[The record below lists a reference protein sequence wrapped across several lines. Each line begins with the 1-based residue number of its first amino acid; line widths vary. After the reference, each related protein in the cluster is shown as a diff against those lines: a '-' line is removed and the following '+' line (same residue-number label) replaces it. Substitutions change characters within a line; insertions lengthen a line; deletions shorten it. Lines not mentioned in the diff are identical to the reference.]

1 MPEWRRLGCGA
12 HDWMSDAC
20 PTTATA
26 AAAAAAAVSPG
37 YGSAA
42 AAVVSLCVSREI
54 DISRYLRVICHP
66 RAKRAAKFFTI
77 FRRYLPQEALILRYD
92 ICLDRRGYVATTQL
106 VVQQVHHRP
115 IVSTAALDLHL
126 SRPKCGF
133 PAVVHDMRGLQ
144 GRQAVSFLAA
154 SYSEAQK
161 LGRTLERGVL
171 LGRTGGERPF
181 TPPGGL

>member
-1 MPEWRRLGCGA
+1 
-12 HDWMSDAC
+12 MSDAC

-92 ICLDRRGYVATTQL
+92 ICLDRRGYVATTQAP
-106 VVQQVHHRP
+106 VV
-115 IVSTAALDLHL
+115 
-126 SRPKCGF
+126 F
-133 PAVVHDMRGLQ
+133 
-144 GRQAVSFLAA
+144 
-154 SYSEAQK
+154 
-161 LGRTLERGVL
+161 TL
-171 LGRTGGERPF
+171 PS
-181 TPPGGL
+181 PP

>member
-1 MPEWRRLGCGA
+1 
-12 HDWMSDAC
+12 MSDAC

-92 ICLDRRGYVATTQL
+92 ICLDRRGYVATTQERMSRR
-106 VVQQVHHRP
+106 QVERRLPELKERVRHVKR
-115 IVSTAALDLHL
+115 L
-126 SRPKCGF
+126 GF
-133 PAVVHDMRGLQ
+133 H
-144 GRQAVSFLAA
+144 
-154 SYSEAQK
+154 
-161 LGRTLERGVL
+161 
-171 LGRTGGERPF
+171 
-181 TPPGGL
+181 